1 MAARRKIIKVNSDLY
16 QDWLRYKEAN
26 LYSSMN
32 DALKRLVSDGI
43 SNNSERF
50 VIKNNRA
57 FITSSRTGRA
67 RYESEQRTFR
77 IMRSEKH
84 WSIFEMQR
92 KEAPQRAAVIP
103 AYRAKK
109 SQDAISYFSKDLTYE
124 QKTENS
130 WKTAYGWDQRG
141 RAETKMRVIQSNKLR
156 RSQLNE
162 HPQLIC
168 VVDVYD
174 NQSKR
179 SQRYVG
185 YSHRL
190 SRNPDQREIDAA
202 LEDAQYSA
210 VGRYIQ
216 DHNIR
221 GCKSGSARF
230 IPEVI
235 DSRIIYRKV
244 SRIDHGRDHPSL
256 NNKS

>member
-16 QDWLRYKEAN
+16 QDWLRYKEGN

-32 DALKRLVSDGI
+32 DALKRLVHDGI

-124 QKTENS
+124 QRSEQS
-130 WKTAYGWDQRG
+130 WKTAYGYDQRG
-141 RAETKMRVIQSNKLR
+141 RQETRMRVIQSNKLR

-174 NQSKR
+174 VQLRR
-179 SQRYVG
+179 SERFIG
-185 YSHRL
+185 FSHRL
-190 SRNPDQREIDAA
+190 SRNPDQKEIDDA
-202 LEDAQYSA
+202 LDDAKYSA

-216 DHNIR
+216 AHNIR

-230 IPEVI
+230 IPDVV

-244 SRIDHGRDHPSL
+244 DRIDYGRNHPSL
-256 NNKS
+256 ND